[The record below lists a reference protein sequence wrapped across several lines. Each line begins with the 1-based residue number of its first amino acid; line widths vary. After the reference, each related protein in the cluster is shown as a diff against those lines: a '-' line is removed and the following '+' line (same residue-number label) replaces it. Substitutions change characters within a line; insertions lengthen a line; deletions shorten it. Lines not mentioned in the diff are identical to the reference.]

1 MNSFL
6 FQVVERRSFFTHLD
20 FRSKFF
26 AAVVLT
32 IIAFTWESPF
42 LQGCLVASLVLAS
55 LAAGV
60 RIQYMLKLIII
71 MLPFNLFMLL
81 SHGFFNVV
89 QVKSLTGQTALTSLF
104 SLPPSWWLVGG
115 MSFSLEGALYGINVI
130 CKTLSLTLVLPLA
143 ILTSDLDAMIVGLVQ
158 AHIPYKIAFIF
169 SSTMRFFPL
178 LFQEAASLI
187 ETQRLRGLAYEEMGL
202 FKRVGLYAQIA
213 IPLILNAM
221 VRSQQIEVVLQ
232 SKAFSGNPDRS
243 YLHNPSMNPAD
254 YAVIIVSSM
263 ILLAAAILYFTI
275 HLGQFA
281 GPI

>member
-1 MNSFL
+1 LNSLL

-32 IIAFTWESPF
+32 VISFTWESPL
-42 LQGCLVASLVLAS
+42 LQGGLVISLLVAS

-60 RIQYMLKLIII
+60 RFQYLLKLLIF
-71 MLPFNLFMLL
+71 MFPFNLFMLL

-89 QVKSLTGQTALTSLF
+89 QVRSLIGETALTTLF
-104 SLPPSWWLVGG
+104 SFPPAWWLVGG
-115 MSFSLEGALYGINVI
+115 MRFSLEGALYGMNVI

-143 ILTSDLDAMIVGLVQ
+143 ILTSDLDAIIVGLVQ

-187 ETQRLRGLAYEEMGL
+187 ETQRLRGLAYEEMGV

-232 SKAFSGNPDRS
+232 SKAFSGNPERS
-243 YLHNPSMNPAD
+243 YLHNPKMNFID
-254 YAVIIVSSM
+254 YAVIVISTV
-263 ILLAAAILYFTI
+263 ILLVAAILYFTI
-275 HLGQFA
+275 HLGKFA

>member
-1 MNSFL
+1 MNSIIFR
-6 FQVVERRSFFTHLD
+6 VVERRSFFTQLD

-32 IIAFTWESPF
+32 VIAFTWESPL
-42 LQGCLVASLVLAS
+42 LQGCLAVILISAS

-60 RIQYMLKLIII
+60 RPRYLLNLMIF
-71 MLPFNLFMLL
+71 MLPFNLLILL

-89 QVKSLTGQTALTSLF
+89 QVKSLTGQTALTALF
-104 SLPPSWWLVGG
+104 SLPNAWWLVGG
-115 MSFSLEGALYGINVI
+115 MTFSLEGALYGVNVV

-158 AHIPYKIAFIF
+158 AHIPYKFAFIF

-202 FKRVGLYAQIA
+202 FKRLGLYAQVA
-213 IPLILNAM
+213 IPLILNAL

-232 SKAFSGNPDRS
+232 SKAFSGNPDRT
-243 YLHNPSMNPAD
+243 YLHNPKMSFAD
-254 YAVIIVSSM
+254 YAVIVISSFL
-263 ILLAAAILYFTI
+263 LLAAAILYFTI